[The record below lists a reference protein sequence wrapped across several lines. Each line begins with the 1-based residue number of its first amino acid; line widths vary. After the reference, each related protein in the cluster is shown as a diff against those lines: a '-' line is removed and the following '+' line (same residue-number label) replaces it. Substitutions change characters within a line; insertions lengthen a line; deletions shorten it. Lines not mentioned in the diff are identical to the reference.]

1 MLLCAYNDSPLQTG
15 RKSAWAVH
23 GQEGGLQFAM
33 EGAVIEGRMQS
44 RRDFSR
50 QPAKNEA
57 RQTYIYNI
65 YTYTPY

>member
-1 MLLCAYNDSPLQTG
+1 MEGGLQF
-15 RKSAWAVH
+15 AM
-23 GQEGGLQFAM
+23 EGGLQFAM
-33 EGAVIEGRMQS
+33 EGAVIEGKMQS